1 MQARGET
8 RVYIV
13 EDSRH
18 IREALV
24 EMLSD
29 LDDVTV
35 AGQAEDAPRAIA
47 AIPVCQPDF
56 VVLDYQLARGT
67 GLDVLLA
74 IREIMPDVKFIVLT
88 NHATSQHRR
97 ICLEAGADWF
107 LDKQNEFEKVRD
119 IVAHSDS
126 AAS

>member
-13 EDSRH
+13 EDSPH
-18 IREALV
+18 VREALV
-24 EMLSD
+24 ELLSD

-35 AGQAEDAPRAIA
+35 AGQAEDAQGAIA

-56 VVLDYQLARGT
+56 VVLDYQLAGGT
-67 GLDVLLA
+67 GLEVLHA
-74 IREIMPDVKFIVLT
+74 IRESTPESKYIVLT

-97 ICLEAGADWF
+97 ICMEAGADWF
-107 LDKQNEFEKVRD
+107 LDKQNEFERVRD
-119 IVAHSDS
+119 IVAHS
-126 AAS
+126 